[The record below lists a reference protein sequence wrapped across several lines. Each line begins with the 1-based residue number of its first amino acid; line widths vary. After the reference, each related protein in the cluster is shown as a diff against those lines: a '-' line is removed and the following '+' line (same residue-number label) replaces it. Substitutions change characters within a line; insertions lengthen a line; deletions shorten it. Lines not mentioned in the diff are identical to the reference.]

1 MDKFERFFLDP
12 QKGLHSRYE
21 VLRALCVEKL
31 PAEQVAKRFGYT
43 TDTVNA
49 MLREFEK
56 AIDSGVKPDFFL
68 KPTLGTRPET
78 TQETAKPMVIAV
90 RKK

>member
-1 MDKFERFFLDP
+1 MDKLERFFLEP

-31 PAEQVAKRFGYT
+31 PADQVAKRFGYT
-43 TDTVNA
+43 VDTANA
-49 MLREFEK
+49 MMREFEK
-56 AIDSGVKPDFFL
+56 TIDSGGKPNFFI
-68 KPTLGTRPET
+68 KPTLGAKPET
-78 TQETAKPMVIAV
+78 TQDAVKPMVIAV